1 MPCEEQQRLRAFYQA
16 RVLAHG
22 TAVNDQAVTRGKT
35 SKQEF
40 DRLCAATEKART
52 NLAASRLALQ
62 RHIQEHGC

>member
-16 RVLAHG
+16 RVLAHA

-40 DRLCAATEKART
+40 ERLCATTEKART
-52 NLAASRLALQ
+52 DLETSSLALQ